1 LSRIDPV
8 GQAGR
13 HDVRAVESPASDQL
27 PPLRARRP
35 GPLDEHADRAR
46 RVLWRAFQRGQLTE
60 DQLAQTLDRMDP
72 VATPDELDPFT
83 ALDQ

>member
-1 LSRIDPV
+1 VP
-8 GQAGR
+8 
-13 HDVRAVESPASDQL
+13 AVESPVSDQL

-35 GPLDEHADRAR
+35 GPLDEQGDRAR

-72 VATPDELDPFT
+72 VAASDEPAALT